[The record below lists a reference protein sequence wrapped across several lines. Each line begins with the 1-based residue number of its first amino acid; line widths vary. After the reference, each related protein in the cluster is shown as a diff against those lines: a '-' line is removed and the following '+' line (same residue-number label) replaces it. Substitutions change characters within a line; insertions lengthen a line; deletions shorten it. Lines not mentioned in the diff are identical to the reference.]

1 MSKKMTIDALRV
13 KYVEMLREML
23 AGAEEE
29 VLRVGS
35 NEIAIPVVDDEGED
49 QYVVFKVQ
57 VPSGSRDG
65 EAYDAYGLAEAYA
78 MHQAEKKERAEKT
91 ARDKAAKIARDAA
104 ARKAKA
110 EAKANHAAN

>member
-1 MSKKMTIDALRV
+1 MSKKATIDALRA
-13 KYVEMLREML
+13 KYVELVSVML
-23 AGAEEE
+23 AGADEE

-65 EAYDAYGLAEAYA
+65 
-78 MHQAEKKERAEKT
+78 
-91 ARDKAAKIARDAA
+91 
-104 ARKAKA
+104 
-110 EAKANHAAN
+110 

>member
-1 MSKKMTIDALRV
+1 MSKKVTIDALRT

-65 EAYDAYGLAEAYA
+65 DAYDAYGLAEAYA
-78 MHQAEKKERAEKT
+78 MHQAEKKEKAEEA
-91 ARDKAAKIARDAA
+91 ARKKAAKIARDEA